1 MANDL
6 YHANVLEILVNDIA
20 TALKRPEAL
29 VRLTAASV
37 DIKVRKGCVSLDDA
51 ILLIRYFSDRSFDQE
66 EFLANQ
72 TLKLQAAKGR
82 ELELSIALEIVKQE
96 RSSLEKQANVL
107 SEQLDRSNLR
117 SDRLE
122 QKLHDLTASFA
133 HLVSQRDRLVAK
145 TQTKSKTTLQWRN
158 GKAVLLLE
166 EPVNSHLINRMD
178 H

>member
-1 MANDL
+1 MANHL
-6 YHANVLEILVNDIA
+6 YDENILEILVCDIA

-37 DIKVRKGCVSLDDA
+37 DITVKKGCVSLEEA
-51 ILLIRYFSDRSFDQE
+51 IVLIRYFSNRSFDQE

-72 TLKLQAAKGR
+72 TLKIQAAKGR
-82 ELELSIALEIVKQE
+82 ELELSVALEIVKQE
-96 RSSLEKQANVL
+96 RASLEKQTNVL
-107 SEQLDRSNLR
+107 SEQLDRSNRR

-133 HLVSQRDRLVAK
+133 HLVSQRDRLVAQ

-166 EPVNSHLINRMD
+166 EPVNSHLINQMGR
-178 H
+178 

>member
-1 MANDL
+1 MASHL
-6 YHANVLEILVNDIA
+6 YHANAQKFLVCDIA
-20 TALKRPEAL
+20 SALKRPEAL

-37 DIKVRKGCVSLDDA
+37 DIKVSLGCVSLDDA
-51 ILLIRYFSDRSFDQE
+51 IVLIRYFSDRSFDQE

-107 SEQLDRSNLR
+107 SEQLDRSNRR

-122 QKLHDLTASFA
+122 QKIHDLTASFA
-133 HLVSQRDRLVAK
+133 HLVSQRDRLAAK

-158 GKAVLLLE
+158 GKTVLLLE
-166 EPVNSHLINRMD
+166 EPVNSHLINQMD
-178 H
+178 Y

>member
-1 MANDL
+1 MADHAYEESAQEISVRDL
-6 YHANVLEILVNDIA
+6 SV
-20 TALKRPEAL
+20 ALKRPEAL
-29 VRLTAASV
+29 VRLTAKSFDLAV
-37 DIKVRKGCVSLDDA
+37 KTGCVSLDGDIA
-51 ILLIRYFSDRSFDQE
+51 LIRCFSDRSFDQDE
-66 EFLANQ
+66 LLATQ

-82 ELELSIALEIVKQE
+82 ELELAIALEMVKQE

-107 SEQLDRSNLR
+107 SEQLDRTNRR

-133 HLVSQRDRLVAK
+133 HLVSQRDRLVAQ

-166 EPVNSHLINRMD
+166 EPVNRHVIDRVD